1 MSVKLFK
8 HKIQAYE
15 MPAETD
21 KARILRQTWRAGKL
35 SAERIKTPNAVGM
48 DRRSQRNGVYK

>member
-21 KARILRQTWRAGKL
+21 KARILAKPGGP
-35 SAERIKTPNAVGM
+35 AN
-48 DRRSQRNGVYK
+48 SQPKG